1 MAISRGF
8 LAEDL
13 NGVRLPG
20 SVDALA
26 DIGVG
31 TRSGLVCGLE
41 FRYNI
46 DQKRF
51 LVCVE
56 VGLDGTKK
64 LIRAFPQQDF

>member
-20 SVDALA
+20 SADALA
-26 DIGVG
+26 DIGIG
-31 TRSGLVCGLE
+31 TRSGIVCGLE

-51 LVCVE
+51 WVCLD
-56 VGLDGTKK
+56 VGLDRTKK
-64 LIRAFPQQDF
+64 LIRAFAQQVF